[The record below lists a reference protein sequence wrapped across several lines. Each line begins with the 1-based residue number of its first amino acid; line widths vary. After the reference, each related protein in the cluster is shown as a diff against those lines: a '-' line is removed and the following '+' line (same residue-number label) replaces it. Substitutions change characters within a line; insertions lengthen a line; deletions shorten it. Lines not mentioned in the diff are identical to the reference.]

1 MKKMIFLK
9 IAVIT
14 VISAIQLT
22 SHAQQN
28 LGTATIEYPQEVTA
42 SKAFKFSIII
52 NEELPDYK
60 QITIN
65 PDFGNI
71 AILNGPYTSQ
81 STSVTVNKGKTTKTH
96 KTTYTYTLRANTGKY
111 TIPSFK
117 VTINSNR
124 NYYTVPEANIISK
137 KTGGEMPLKNKKS
150 LNDTTF
156 LISSLNK
163 TIASVGEPLVL
174 TTKLVTNGNI
184 STIQCL
190 STNFDYCYFEQV
202 NKDDSIT
209 AQSESINGKNF
220 KTYTILEHRLRPM
233 QQGKIILQPISVK
246 AKTLS
251 FGDDLVDAF
260 FSGEHKEH
268 EQTIEG
274 NELIINVTQPF
285 SSTKKSTT
293 RTKVKDGSTLV
304 AFDISSSMH
313 SLDFYGS
320 RFKVARKL
328 ARGIVDYIPNTQIL
342 PFAAKFGNIMKTV
355 DGIDGLNI
363 NNADGTALYDI
374 GLYALYCYFFA
385 NPYKN
390 IVIITDGNDNSSHIS
405 AQTFA
410 NLMTA
415 YGIKVTIIGIN
426 SLKENIDAQIFDT
439 KTNKYETINIENNI
453 PDTAILKKITS
464 STGGEYIEIKDI
476 KDVRDAITRIID
488 LQSPVTKPTTPSNQ
502 FNIEEDFIK
511 YIVQDYYY
519 NNKLQ

>member
-1 MKKMIFLK
+1 MKKKNFLK

-14 VISAIQLT
+14 IISAIQLT

-42 SKAFKFSIII
+42 NKAFKFSIII
-52 NEELPDYK
+52 NGELPDYK

-71 AILNGPYTSQ
+71 AILHGPSTSQ
-81 STSVTVNKGKTTKTH
+81 STSVTANKGKTTKTH
-96 KTTYTYTLRANTGKY
+96 KTIYTYILRANTGKY

-137 KTGGEMPLKNKKS
+137 KAGGKTSLKNEKP

-163 TIASVGEPLVL
+163 TNASIGDPLVL
-174 TTKLVTNGNI
+174 TTKLVTNDNI
-184 STIQCL
+184 STIQGL
-190 STNFDYCYFEQV
+190 SINLDYCYFEQV
-202 NKDDSIT
+202 YKGDSIT
-209 AQSESINGKNF
+209 TQIERINGKNY
-220 KTYTILEHRLRPM
+220 KTSKILEHKLRPM
-233 QQGKIILQPISVK
+233 QQGKIILQPIRMK

-251 FGDDLVDAF
+251 FRNDLVNAF
-260 FSGEHKEH
+260 FSGEHEEH
-268 EQTIEG
+268 ERTIKG
-274 NELIINVTQPF
+274 NELTINVTQPF
-285 SSTKKSTT
+285 SSVKKSTT

-313 SLDFYGS
+313 HLDFYGS

-374 GLYALYCYFFA
+374 GLYALYCNFFA

-410 NLMTA
+410 DLMTA
-415 YGIKVTIIGIN
+415 YGIRVTIIGIN
-426 SLKENIDAQIFDT
+426 SLKENIDAQIFNT
-439 KTNKYETINIENNI
+439 KTNKYETINIENSI

-488 LQSPVTKPTTPSNQ
+488 LHSSVTKPTTPSNK